1 MSKCKLTDY
10 FKPSNYKKVT
20 KDVDSTYQNQP
31 IIKTTTSQD
40 KEAVTI
46 EEHKEHFT
54 LQMTF
59 HFLKEN
65 LEKENVLAPP
75 IGSDNLSG
83 CIMMSSKWI

>member
-1 MSKCKLTDY
+1 MSKRKLTDY

-46 EEHKEHFT
+46 EEHKA
-54 LQMTF
+54 F
-59 HFLKEN
+59 HPLDDFSFPKRKFGERKRPCPAHWFRQFEWLHYDEQ
-65 LEKENVLAPP
+65 
-75 IGSDNLSG
+75 
-83 CIMMSSKWI
+83 